1 MTLNAADA
9 AFAGAIDASLLLKD
23 SAAKAGLNINV
34 ERVPNDG
41 YWSNI
46 WNKEPWCACYW
57 GGRPTED
64 WMFSAAYIKSTE
76 WNDTNWKEGKAVDRF
91 NELVVA
97 ARAETDTAKRRAMYY
112 ECQEIVSDDG
122 GAVVPMFANYIHA
135 MDKSVMHDD
144 DVAANWEF
152 DGSRASERWWFA

>member
-1 MTLNAADA
+1 M
-9 AFAGAIDASLLLKD
+9 KD
-23 SAAKAGLNINV
+23 SASKAGLNINV
-34 ERVPNDG
+34 ERVPNDA

-64 WMFSAAYIKSTE
+64 WMFSAAYIKSTK
-76 WNDTNWKEGKAVDRF
+76 WNDTAWTEGKAVDRF

-97 ARAETDTAKRRAMYY
+97 ARAETDQAKRRAMYY

-135 MDKSVMHDD
+135 MDKKVMHDEQ
-144 DVAANWEF
+144 VAANWEF
-152 DGSRASERWWFA
+152 DGSRATERWWFA